1 MTSAKTRLGGMRTQN
16 INCRIPDE
24 LKPVLDYLKVA
35 FPGGISGWVVREL
48 RKVKIDRELL
58 AKIKNL

>member
-1 MTSAKTRLGGMRTQN
+1 MSQEKTRLDGMRNQN

-48 RKVKIDRELL
+48 KKVKIDKELL